1 MGKVLGG
8 SVTLVDDKTA
18 SLVFEPP
25 KLPVIP
31 SGLIWSE
38 ISNTKLETGV
48 SE

>member
-8 SVTLVDDKTA
+8 SVTLVDDKTV
-18 SLVFEPP
+18 SLLFGPP